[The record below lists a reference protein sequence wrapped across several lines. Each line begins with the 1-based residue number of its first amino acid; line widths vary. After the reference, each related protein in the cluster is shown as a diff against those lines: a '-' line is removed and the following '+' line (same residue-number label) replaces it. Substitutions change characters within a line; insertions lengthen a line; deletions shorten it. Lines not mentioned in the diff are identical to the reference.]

1 MHSDRIHFFPVRHHS
16 PACARAVYE
25 YAMALRP
32 QAILIE
38 GPSEYNPQ
46 REELFLSHQLPLA
59 IYTYVAS
66 DDHRAGAY
74 HPFCEYSPEWRALQ
88 AAKDLKCEIA
98 FIDLPWPEICAL
110 RLQSADEDVQD
121 QEHRYADGELR
132 RSRYIQTLCQTL
144 KVEDFDAA
152 WDELFEIDPASPVE
166 LQQKVAAF
174 CLAIRTFEDEDRAQ
188 RGLPPDPVNQARER
202 YMAERIRDASER
214 MAGDILVVTG
224 GFHTSAL
231 SELIKAETLPP
242 VSTDSTQT
250 ASWREQGAALTPY
263 SYARLDALT
272 GYQSGMPGP
281 EFYHQVWLARS
292 NDTEFQTQPLVDA
305 IAQQLRQRKLTFSTA
320 DRIAAECSV
329 RTLAAMRGHPA
340 PWRQDLFDGLSSATI
355 KDELA
360 HGGYHPMHEVIHEV
374 FRGGRQGRLHD
385 ETSLPPLARDIDAL
399 LRSLDLWPTATP
411 RLVSL
416 NLLEAGDLQRNR
428 ILRRLQ
434 LLNVAGFELL
444 SSPDFVARDDLME
457 AQAQWKLQWSPE
469 FDAGKIEAS
478 RYGASLE
485 EAANQRL
492 LEMMRRKGR
501 LADTAELLILTALCG
516 LARHTRNLTMEL
528 TRQTSLCSDFVEVVS
543 ALNHLSYLQ
552 RYDDILEWDNVDATR
567 PLSNA
572 LYERALF
579 LLDSLG
585 RPDQGFEFVEAI
597 RTLLHCHFAL
607 SQDAGWSKEP
617 FADSL
622 QSQCKEPEQSPEIRG
637 AALGGCFMLGV
648 TPGETIIPFV
658 RQIATSELG
667 DFLVGLFRIAR
678 ETVQRHPDLINVI
691 HQVVQGYDAHEFMQ
705 ALPSLRLA
713 FTYFTPREK
722 LYLADHLPGIAAPAH
737 AGTEVEAFTPE
748 LKDIE
753 DAMRFEN
760 ALLATARDYGIDLE
774 TAYEG

>member
-1 MHSDRIHFFPVRHHS
+1 MLSDRIHFFPVRHHS
-16 PACARAVYE
+16 PACALAVYD
-25 YAMALRP
+25 YAMALQP

-38 GPSEYNPQ
+38 GPSEYNAQ
-46 REELFLSHQLPLA
+46 LEELFLSHQLPLA
-59 IYTYVAS
+59 IYTYVAN

-88 AAKDLKCEIA
+88 AAQQLKCEAA

-110 RLQSADEDVQD
+110 RLHNAEQEIQD

-132 RSRYIQTLCQTL
+132 RSRYIQALCQKL

-152 WDELFEIDPASPVE
+152 WDELFEIDPASPDA
-166 LQQKVAAF
+166 LKQKVAAF
-174 CLAIRTFEDEDRAQ
+174 CLAIRTFEDEDRERQ
-188 RGLPPDPVNQARER
+188 GLPPDLVNQARER
-202 YMAERIRDASER
+202 HMADRIREVGKRVSGA
-214 MAGDILVVTG
+214 ILVVTG

-231 SELIKAETLPP
+231 SELLTCADNSTPPPQSETP
-242 VSTDSTQT
+242 
-250 ASWREQGAALTPY
+250 WREQGAALTPY

-281 EFYHQVWLARS
+281 EFYHQVWSARS
-292 NDTEFQTQPLVDA
+292 SDGEFQTQPLIDA
-305 IAQQLRQRKLTFSTA
+305 IALNLRHRKLTFSTA
-320 DRIAAECSV
+320 DRIAAECSIGA
-329 RTLAAMRGHPA
+329 LASLRGHPT
-340 PWRQDLFDGLSSATI
+340 PWREDIFDGLSSAII

-374 FRGGRQGRLHD
+374 FRGDRQGRLHD
-385 ETSLPPLARDIDAL
+385 ETSLPPLAKDIDAL
-399 LRSLDLWPTATP
+399 LRSLDLWPSTTP
-411 RLVSL
+411 RIVSL

-428 ILRRLQ
+428 VLRQLQ
-434 LLNVAGFELL
+434 LLNMAGFELL
-444 SSPDFVARDDLME
+444 STPDFVARDDLME
-457 AQAQWKLQWSPE
+457 AQAQWKLQWTPE

-478 RYGASLE
+478 KYGASLE

-492 LEMMRRKGR
+492 LEKMRRKGR
-501 LADTAELLILTALCG
+501 LGDTAELLILAALCG
-516 LARHTRNLTMEL
+516 LGRHARNLMTEL
-528 TRQTSLCSDFVEVVS
+528 TQQAGLCSDFVEVAS
-543 ALNHLSYLQ
+543 ALNHMTYLQ
-552 RYDDILEWDNVDATR
+552 RYDDILEWDNIDATA
-567 PLSNA
+567 PLTNA
-572 LYERALF
+572 LYERGLF

-585 RPDQGFEFVEAI
+585 RPDKGFEFVEAI

-607 SQDAGWSKEP
+607 SQALGWSKAP

-622 QSQCKEPEQSPEIRG
+622 QNQCKEPEQAPEIRG
-637 AALGGCFMLGV
+637 AALGACFMLGV
-648 TPGETIIPFV
+648 TPGESITPFV

-691 HQVVQGYDAHEFMQ
+691 HQVVQGYDAHEFLQ

-737 AGTEVEAFTPE
+737 AGTEAEAFTPE

-753 DAMRFEN
+753 AAMKFES
-760 ALLATARDYGIDLE
+760 ALLATAREYGIELE
-774 TAYEG
+774 ITDEG